1 MCVTQGQLSEMISTR
16 LYLQEAYT
24 SIELN
29 RDIEI
34 LIIKRHNPNKS
45 GLVST
50 DLCNVAVT
58 SVAEFRMTIAT
69 ILRLGSWT
77 MEGLIDLSDDGDECV
92 D

>member
-1 MCVTQGQLSEMISTR
+1 MCVTQGQLSEMISTC
-16 LYLQEAYT
+16 LYLQESYT

-45 GLVST
+45 GLVRT
-50 DLCNVAVT
+50 DLCNVAIT
-58 SVAEFRMTIAT
+58 SGTEFRMTIAT
-69 ILRLGSWT
+69 ILRLSSWT
-77 MEGLIDLSDDGDECV
+77 MEGLIDLSDDGDKRV